1 MNKMIV
7 LIIILSV
14 IAVSVTA
21 VLIGRAIL
29 NRKFKEQSNLILGHT
44 KDISSKLFNADQLK
58 GLPPP
63 VQRYFKLVLK
73 DGQPYIS
80 NVSFTH
86 NGQFKTG
93 LDKGWINITG
103 KHFATMDK
111 PGFIWMGT
119 TSMFTARDMYIE
131 DIGKLEVALFSLY
144 KIVDGKGESYN
155 QGELLRWLGESVL
168 YPTNL
173 LPSERLAWTSIDDQH
188 SQLIFTYNG
197 MSLPF
202 TIKFNEAG
210 EITQMETTRYMDEK
224 NLETWVITMTD
235 YKTVNDV
242 RIPLCFEVLWRL
254 EKGDF
259 KYAKFKIQEIK
270 YNIAAKKADSFTLKL
285 TPNK

>member
-1 MNKMIV
+1 MT
-7 LIIILSV
+7 ILVFILAFIASSV
-14 IAVSVTA
+14 AA
-21 VLIGRAIL
+21 VLVGKAIL
-29 NRKFKEQSNLILGHT
+29 NRKFQGQSDLLLAQT
-44 KDISSKLFNADQLK
+44 KDISAKIFHSYQLK
-58 GLPPP
+58 GLPQS

-119 TSMFTARDMYIE
+119 TSLFTARDMFIE
-131 DIGKLEVALFSLY
+131 DKGRLVVALFSLY
-144 KIVDGKGESYN
+144 KIVDAKGESYN

-173 LPSERLAWTSIDDQH
+173 LPSERLEWSAIDYQH
-188 SQLIFTYNG
+188 SKLIFTYNG
-197 MSLPF
+197 ISLPF
-202 TIKFNEAG
+202 AITFNEAG
-210 EITQMETTRYMDEK
+210 EITQMETKRYMDEK
-224 NLETWVITMTD
+224 NLETWVINATD
-235 YKTVNDV
+235 YKSVNDV
-242 RIPLCFEVLWRL
+242 RIPSRFEVLWRL

-259 KYAKFKIQEIK
+259 TYAKFNIQQIT
-270 YNIAAKKADSFTLKL
+270 YNEAAFLALKV
-285 TPNK
+285 